1 MSALDCRAEKTCFL
15 EEQIMHVCSSRERT
29 LNASA
34 ERDILNDFMLPT
46 TLEQFGGGSFLHTT
60 AQSKIYKD
68 LHEQVWCGRT
78 GLAYT
83 ESPLSYIEHLWDKT
97 DPSL

>member
-1 MSALDCRAEKTCFL
+1 MFVVPEKG
-15 EEQIMHVCSSRERT
+15 T

-34 ERDILNDFMLPT
+34 ERDILIDFMLPT

-83 ESPLSYIEHLWDKT
+83 ESPLSYIEHPWDKT

>member
-1 MSALDCRAEKTCFL
+1 MFVVPEKG
-15 EEQIMHVCSSRERT
+15 T

-83 ESPLSYIEHLWDKT
+83 ESPPQLYRT
-97 DPSL
+97 SLR

>member
-1 MSALDCRAEKTCFL
+1 MFVVPEKG
-15 EEQIMHVCSSRERT
+15 T

-46 TLEQFGGGSFLHTT
+46 TLEQFGGGSFL
-60 AQSKIYKD
+60 QIYKD

-78 GLAYT
+78 
-83 ESPLSYIEHLWDKT
+83 
-97 DPSL
+97 